1 LFAATAVLLA
11 AIGLYGVLATAV
23 GQRRHEIGI
32 RISLGATTRQILHLI
47 IGEGIVLAAVGL
59 VLGLAFSL
67 AAGTVLRG
75 LLYGVT
81 STDVPTLAAAVLL
94 LVGVAFLACW
104 LPARRAARVD
114 PLIALRDE

>member
-1 LFAATAVLLA
+1 
-11 AIGLYGVLATAV
+11 
-23 GQRRHEIGI
+23 
-32 RISLGATTRQILHLI
+32 
-47 IGEGIVLAAVGL
+47 
-59 VLGLAFSL
+59 
-67 AAGTVLRG
+67 VLRG